1 MFSKED
7 IVREWRRGLKKETI
21 AKQYMESENKRRKRT
36 GEKKITKYDALT
48 HVEPMIFEYQKRLM
62 KGE

>member
-21 AKQYMESENKRRKRT
+21 AKQYMESENKRLKRT
-36 GEKKITKYDALT
+36 GEKEITEYDALA
-48 HVEPMIFEYQKRLM
+48 HVEPIIFEYQKQVM